1 MKLKLIFLLSLFLL
15 NQQYY
20 INGMIDILNHP
31 GVDHFGIEY
40 GFEWKGKEY
49 TTKEIRKNTG
59 DSFW

>member
-40 GFEWKGKEY
+40 GFE
-49 TTKEIRKNTG
+49 
-59 DSFW
+59 